1 MVPDSWQMRRM
12 IFHLYFLTGNH
23 LLHANDGRRAQTHD
37 GSIAEEGE
45 KAPWQGPQEKLS
57 DLTSGKALEKS
68 RQFCRSLAQVHM
80 DSPVQFLGTNFQH
93 VTKHKNC
100 FNDSGLGNLHE
111 FKSWAFYFWPAW
123 LIKLVGKPRWS
134 FDSVQGDHRVK
145 DDKRISHFLKFDS
158 VDLRFLAFHCWT
170 IRSQQ
175 SAKLSGVTIHHEWLP
190 WCPSHV

>member
-1 MVPDSWQMRRM
+1 MAR
-12 IFHLYFLTGNH
+12 
-23 LLHANDGRRAQTHD
+23 
-37 GSIAEEGE
+37 
-45 KAPWQGPQEKLS
+45 
-57 DLTSGKALEKS
+57 TSGEALRS
-68 RQFCRSLAQVHM
+68 HIRQSTGKIAPILSFFGTGTHGILFHE

-158 VDLRFLAFHCWT
+158 MDLRFLAFHCWT

-175 SAKLSGVTIHHEWLP
+175 STKLQVLP
-190 WCPSHV
+190 FTMNDYHDAPHMFNHRLGSNQPQL